1 MKALEA
7 EIDLLKN
14 LRHDRIVLYYGTQQ
28 TDLHVYI
35 FMEYMPGVRI
45 ARSMSVS
52 EKLRIYSFPN
62 PTRVN
67 G

>member
-35 FMEYMPGVRI
+35 FMEFMPGVRFVLKLILILQLI
-45 ARSMSVS
+45 A
-52 EKLRIYSFPN
+52 
-62 PTRVN
+62 
-67 G
+67 

>member
-52 EKLRIYSFPN
+52 E
-62 PTRVN
+62 
-67 G
+67 